1 LVTREGIRFNVNRF
15 WNTFRLV
22 VKNKMALVGLALLIG
37 FVFIALA
44 APILTSYG
52 PGDRVAGNLAQ
63 PEWVMNYPDGYYLSQ
78 NVVVP
83 TSPLISSPS
92 DVESWTL
99 IASPS
104 TVANLQEVY
113 SSSVR
118 SSLVSHGSIQITYTG
133 SAPTTVR
140 LAQSL
145 QFPYRGPPADFE
157 ASVQYLVTNL
167 GSPNPVQVN
176 LFIERT
182 QPTVQDFLLPLHTKN
197 LLGGTFVGTDANDT
211 GSSRWLPPSVSFFG
225 SAASVTTYLGTSG
238 SGLSPAQVIFSAS
251 GQYLFGI
258 QMKFYGPATVNFDT
272 LQLKVLGSAY
282 GLLGTDYAGADI
294 YTQFVYGS
302 RVSLLVGLL
311 SAGIGISLG
320 LVVGLLAGF
329 LGRYVDEVLMRFTDM
344 MLVIPGLPLLIV
356 LVAVLGP
363 NIWNLIIVIGF
374 LGWMGFARIVRS
386 QVLTIRERPFIEAS
400 RASGAGTGRIIVKHI
415 FPNLV
420 SLTYVNLALTVPGAI
435 LSESALAFLGLSDPS
450 LISWGHMFE
459 YLQISG
465 VLVKF
470 PPAWWWVLPPGFG
483 IALVS
488 LSFILIGYALDE
500 IFNPRLRKRR

>member
-1 LVTREGIRFNVNRF
+1 
-15 WNTFRLV
+15 
-22 VKNKMALVGLALLIG
+22 MALVGLALLIA

-44 APILTSYG
+44 APVLTPFN
-52 PGDRVAGNLAQ
+52 PGDRVSGDLAQ
-63 PEWVMNYPDGYYLSQ
+63 PQWVMNYPDGYYLSQ
-78 NVVVP
+78 NVVAP
-83 TSPLISSPS
+83 SSPQISSPS
-92 DVESWTL
+92 DVQGWAL
-99 IASPS
+99 IATPS
-104 TVANLQEVY
+104 SLANLQETY
-113 SSSVR
+113 APNVR
-118 SSLVSHGSIQITYTG
+118 SSLASSGSIQITYTG
-133 SAPTTVR
+133 SSPSVVR

-145 QFPYRGPPADFE
+145 QFPYRGPPQDFI
-157 ASVQYLVTNL
+157 ASIQYLVTNV
-167 GSPNPVQVN
+167 GSPSPVQVN

-182 QPTVQDFLLPLHTKN
+182 QPTVQDYLLPLHTKTSSGSTN
-197 LLGGTFVGTDANDT
+197 LVGIDANDT
-211 GSSRWLPPSVSFFG
+211 GSDKWQPPFLSAFG
-225 SAASVTTYLGTSG
+225 SGPAVITYTGTSG
-238 SGLSPAQVIFSAS
+238 TGLSPAQVIFSS
-251 GQYLFGI
+251 TGQYLYGV
-258 QMKFYGPATVNFDT
+258 QLKFYGPVTVNIDT
-272 LQLKVLGSAY
+272 LQLKVLGTAY

-294 YTQFVYGS
+294 YTQFIYGS

-311 SAGIGISLG
+311 SAGIGIGLG

-363 NIWNLIIVIGF
+363 SIWNLIIVIGF

-386 QVLTIRERPFIEAS
+386 QVLTIRERPFIEAA

-450 LISWGHMFE
+450 LISWGHMFQ